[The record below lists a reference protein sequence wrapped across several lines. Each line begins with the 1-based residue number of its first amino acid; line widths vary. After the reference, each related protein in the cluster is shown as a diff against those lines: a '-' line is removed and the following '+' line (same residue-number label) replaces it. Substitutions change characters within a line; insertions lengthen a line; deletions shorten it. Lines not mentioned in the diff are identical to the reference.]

1 MFYRE
6 PNLEHKTARVEDWR
20 FSVCGAWY
28 NGRMNSSTQA
38 DQDNWMRFDE
48 DSSEP
53 NWTDDDL
60 DEDANTLD
68 VPDYTSEWNQL

>member
-1 MFYRE
+1 
-6 PNLEHKTARVEDWR
+6 
-20 FSVCGAWY
+20 
-28 NGRMNSSTQA
+28 MNSSPKA

-68 VPDYTSEWNQL
+68 VPDYTSEWNQR

>member
-1 MFYRE
+1 
-6 PNLEHKTARVEDWR
+6 
-20 FSVCGAWY
+20 
-28 NGRMNSSTQA
+28 MNSSPQA
-38 DQDNWMRFDE
+38 DQDNWMHFDE

>member
-1 MFYRE
+1 
-6 PNLEHKTARVEDWR
+6 
-20 FSVCGAWY
+20 
-28 NGRMNSSTQA
+28 MNSSPKA

-68 VPDYTSEWNQL
+68 VPDYTPEWNQR